1 MADSEK
7 QREKALDQRDKDLRR
22 FIERTKKRQTVFRG
36 DGFDRALF
44 GYLNSEHAERT
55 HQTLNE
61 KRFTLK
67 RSEVGTRVINH
78 WESEGVTEDPRKGGT
93 GWRRFSVLD
102 LMWLHAVARL
112 RSFGMPMEKLKRARQ
127 SLEGLPSF
135 SLEDGPEIT
144 LYEFY
149 VTQALLRQPV
159 SLIVFEDGEVELLAE
174 GHSSERITRVIGGL
188 ADHVRISLN
197 GILRKLFP
205 KIDLAP
211 EVDMPLNV
219 SDEEVHVL
227 LTLRTGNY
235 QSVTIKY
242 HDGEIERIEAE
253 EEVPERRIIDILKE
267 ADFQDVTIKRRDGKE
282 VHVSRT
288 VLKKL

>member
-7 QREKALDQRDKDLRR
+7 QREKALDQLSENQRR
-22 FIERTKKRQTVFRG
+22 FIERAKKRQTVFRA

-44 GYLNSEHAERT
+44 GYLNSEHAELT

-67 RSEVGTRVINH
+67 RSEVGARVINH
-78 WESEGVTEDPRKGGT
+78 WESEGVTEDPREGGS
-93 GWRRFSVLD
+93 GWRRFSILD
-102 LMWLHAVARL
+102 MVWLHAVIRL
-112 RSFGMPMEKLKRARQ
+112 RSFGMPMQKLKRARK
-127 SLEGLPSF
+127 SLEDLPSF
-135 SLEDGPEIT
+135 SLEDGPTVT

-149 VTQALLRQPV
+149 VTQAMLRQPV

-174 GHSSERITRVIGGL
+174 GQSSEGITRMTGGL

-197 GILRKLFP
+197 DILRKLFP
-205 KIDLAP
+205 KIDLKP
-211 EVDMPLNV
+211 EIDMPMHV

-227 LTLRTGNY
+227 LMLRTGNY
-235 QSVTIKY
+235 ESVTLKY

-267 ADFQDVTIKRRDGKE
+267 NDFQDVTIKRRDGKE
-282 VHVSRT
+282 VHVGRT
-288 VLKKL
+288 ILKKL

>member
-1 MADSEK
+1 MSDSEE
-7 QREKALDQRDKDLRR
+7 QREKDLRR

-36 DGFDRALF
+36 DGFDRALY
-44 GYLNSEHAERT
+44 GYMGSEHLERT

-67 RSEVGTRVINH
+67 RSDVGTRVINH
-78 WESEGVTEDPRKGGT
+78 WESQGVTEDPREGGS
-93 GWRRFSVLD
+93 GWRRFSILD
-102 LMWLHAVARL
+102 LVWLHAVARL
-112 RSFGMPMEKLKRARQ
+112 RSFGMPMEKLKRARK
-127 SLEGLPSF
+127 SLEDLPSF
-135 SLEDGPEIT
+135 SLKDGPTVT

-149 VTQALLRQPV
+149 VTQAMLLQPV
-159 SLIVFEDGEVELLAE
+159 FLIVFEDGEVELLAE
-174 GHSSERITRVIGGL
+174 GQSSEGLTRMIGGL

-205 KIDLAP
+205 KVDLTP
-211 EVDMPLNV
+211 EVDVPLHV

-235 QSVTIKY
+235 ESVTLKY
-242 HDGEIERIEAE
+242 RDGEIERIEAE

-288 VLKKL
+288 LLKKL